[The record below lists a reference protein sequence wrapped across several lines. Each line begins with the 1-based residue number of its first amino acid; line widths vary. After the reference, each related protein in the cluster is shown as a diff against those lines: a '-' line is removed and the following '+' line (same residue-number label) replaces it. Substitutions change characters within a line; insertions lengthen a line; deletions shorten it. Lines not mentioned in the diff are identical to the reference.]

1 MDGSVRKPFQLFILW
16 QVRSA
21 HRVGREIFI
30 LRPICIFQ
38 CGYLK
43 CILKWYIRELNFALE
58 NFFFLREKRRKFN
71 TAVLFSIALL
81 IIFFSF
87 FFAKLYKRKRIEK
100 NSLVSRLLPRGIYCS
115 LSSICHLKRTVWVN
129 RPSTSFRQVTLESK
143 GAPRRVKSSE
153 NSEWIATTKSF
164 LRPKCPLQRS
174 IDDDSLDLEWISRFS
189 SRLEVPC
196 FFLRSRKDSRRCKER
211 KERAGRNGG
220 DTMKR
225 LYTVT
230 DATTFKI

>member
-1 MDGSVRKPFQLFILW
+1 MSYSSSNHFFL
-16 QVRSA
+16 
-21 HRVGREIFI
+21 
-30 LRPICIFQ
+30 
-38 CGYLK
+38 
-43 CILKWYIRELNFALE
+43 
-58 NFFFLREKRRKFN
+58 FFFFCEIIQKVRR
-71 TAVLFSIALL
+71 
-81 IIFFSF
+81 
-87 FFAKLYKRKRIEK
+87 RIEK
-100 NSLVSRLLPRGIYCS
+100 NSLVSRLFPRGIYCS

-196 FFLRSRKDSRRCKER
+196 FFCREKIREDTRKGTCKKKRWRYDETIIHGHIQMQLLKSGVLKRSQRKNNKNKIFEWITIR
-211 KERAGRNGG
+211 K
-220 DTMKR
+220 
-225 LYTVT
+225 
-230 DATTFKI
+230 

>member
-1 MDGSVRKPFQLFILW
+1 MYFKVIQK
-16 QVRSA
+16 
-21 HRVGREIFI
+21 RVEFCVG
-30 LRPICIFQ
+30 
-38 CGYLK
+38 K
-43 CILKWYIRELNFALE
+43 
-58 NFFFLREKRRKFN
+58 FFFLREKRRKFN
-71 TAVLFSIALL
+71 TAVLFSSIALL
-81 IIFFSF
+81 IIFFSL
-87 FFAKLYKRKRIEK
+87 FFAKLYKRRRIEK

-230 DATTFKI
+230 SRCNHF

>member
-1 MDGSVRKPFQLFILW
+1 M
-16 QVRSA
+16 
-21 HRVGREIFI
+21 
-30 LRPICIFQ
+30 
-38 CGYLK
+38 
-43 CILKWYIRELNFALE
+43 NFTLE
-58 NFFFLREKRRKFN
+58 KFFFFYARRKLNCLVFWY
-71 TAVLFSIALL
+71 LL
-81 IIFFSF
+81 IISFSF
-87 FFAKLYKRKRIEK
+87 FFFLYISEIIQKVGRRIEK
-100 NSLVSRLLPRGIYCS
+100 NSPVSRIFPRGIYCS

-174 IDDDSLDLEWISRFS
+174 IHDDSLDLEWISRFS

-196 FFLRSRKDSRRCKER
+196 FFFFFFVRSRKDSRRHKE
-211 KERAGRNGG
+211 KERARRNGG

-230 DATTFKI
+230 SRCNYF